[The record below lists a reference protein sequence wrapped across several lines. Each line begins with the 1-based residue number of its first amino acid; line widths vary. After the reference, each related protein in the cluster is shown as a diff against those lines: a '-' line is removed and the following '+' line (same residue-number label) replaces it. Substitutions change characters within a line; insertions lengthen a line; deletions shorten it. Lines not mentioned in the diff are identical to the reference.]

1 MIQAYTNEDYAK
13 AYTELLHILTYISK
27 EDFSKIPKE
36 HIAFFEQH
44 KALNHSYT
52 YSFEKPFEEQNISK
66 LTKILIAYLY
76 QTYWAT
82 EEEKE
87 WIKRQ
92 EYAEFIK
99 LEEEKRK
106 RYNPDDLFKTT
117 NKTAENRLVI
127 VKPKNIWIRILE
139 KIKEKLQK

>member
-1 MIQAYTNEDYAK
+1 MAFK
-13 AYTELLHILTYISK
+13 A
-27 EDFSKIPKE
+27 
-36 HIAFFEQH
+36 
-44 KALNHSYT
+44 
-52 YSFEKPFEEQNISK
+52 NISK

-127 VKPKNIWIRILE
+127 VKPKNIWI
-139 KIKEKLQK
+139 